1 MGQSASKAAL
11 TKNMRLPRTPVHT
24 QQPAGAAKPTIEPGT
39 STDSTGSTNSTV
51 NRPVSMPTR
60 EQILAED
67 AQEQQEHEQLSSNLK
82 RFLNPKELLTTITPA
97 NPNENTNVQT
107 LRSRR
112 EDDDIEVAAGTR
124 NRITAVQVAG
134 LLRELRPS
142 GGELPTAAATLLAEK
157 YSVDLDTLRRLDEF
171 LIPLPKER

>member
-24 QQPAGAAKPTIEPGT
+24 QQPAGAAKPTTEPGT
-39 STDSTGSTNSTV
+39 STDSTNSTV

-67 AQEQQEHEQLSSNLK
+67 TQEQQEHEQLSSNLK

-97 NPNENTNVQT
+97 NPNENTNVQA

-112 EDDDIEVAAGTR
+112 EDDDVEVAAGTR
-124 NRITAVQVAG
+124 NRITAVQVAE

-142 GGELPTAAATLLAEK
+142 GGDLPTAAAAALAER
-157 YSVDLDTLRRLDEF
+157 YSVDLDTLRRLDGF
-171 LIPLPKER
+171 LIPLPKKR